1 MNFCNFASQF
11 KRKQAFSMIKATC
24 KGLLLMGLVATT
36 GLTSCIREEALN
48 AECDIEGVDSVW
60 LRQKID
66 EGFLVGNPVVKN
78 QAVYFYVSSSADVS
92 ALDPRFYLTP
102 GATLSPASGTV
113 LDFTLPQVYTT
124 RSEDGQ
130 WSKQYTVSFN
140 KLQPQVSNTFEHFR
154 LNSSGRYCEF
164 YEVDSLGN
172 ELDYWDSGNAGFL
185 FTGMGRTPGDYPTYI
200 DSVRLDDGRYNHYVS
215 LVTRSTG
222 SFGSGV
228 YMPIAAGNLFIG
240 EFASSQAMMFPL
252 EATRFG
258 KQLVNA
264 EPLYLEG
271 KYQYTAGDVFT
282 DKNLNVVEGM
292 RDTCDIYAVLYE
304 VEPKKF
310 VALNGNDVLS
320 SERIVS
326 LARIANP
333 GEPQQWRYFREP
345 FRPMNGKTFDPAR
358 AASNGYAIAVV
369 MTSSRQGAY
378 FSGAV
383 GSHLKV
389 DDIGIIWN
397 TGTHNSAADSEHA
410 PAAQ

>member
-60 LRQKID
+60 LRQKLD

-78 QAVYFYVSSSADVS
+78 QTVYFYVNSSADVS

-102 GATLSPASGTV
+102 GATLSPASGTM

-130 WSKQYTVSFN
+130 WSKQYTVSFT
-140 KLQPQVSNTFEHFR
+140 KLQPQVSNTFEYFR
-154 LNSSGRYCEF
+154 KNSSGKYYEF
-164 YEVDSLGN
+164 FEVDSLGT
-172 ELDYWDSGNAGFL
+172 ELDYWDSGNGGFL
-185 FTGMGRTPGDYPTYI
+185 FTGMGRKPEDYPTYS
-200 DSVRLDDGRYNHYVS
+200 DPDGYKGKCVS

-222 SFGSGV
+222 SFGEKVSK
-228 YMPIAAGNLFIG
+228 PIAAGNLFIG
-240 EFASSQAMMFPL
+240 DFAASQAMMQPL
-252 EATRFG
+252 KATRFG

-264 EPLYLEG
+264 QPLYLEG
-271 KYQYTAGDVFT
+271 YYKYTAGDVFT
-282 DKNLNVVEGM
+282 DENQNVVEGM
-292 RDTCDIYAVLYE
+292 LDTCDIYAVLYE
-304 VEPKKF
+304 VDPKNF
-310 VALNGNDVLS
+310 VALNGADVLS

-326 LARIANP
+326 LARIDNP
-333 GEPQQWRYFREP
+333 GEPQQWRYFLEP

-358 AASNGYAIAVV
+358 AARNGYAIAVV

-378 FSGAV
+378 FRGAV

-389 DDIGIIWN
+389 DEIRVIWDTDTN
-397 TGTHNSAADSEHA
+397 KPAGSE
-410 PAAQ
+410 Q

>member
-60 LRQKID
+60 LRQKLD

-78 QAVYFYVSSSADVS
+78 QAVYFYVNSSADVS

-140 KLQPQVSNTFEHFR
+140 KLQPQVSNTFENVR
-154 LNSSGRYCEF
+154 LNSSGKYYEF
-164 YEVDSLGN
+164 FEVDSLGT
-172 ELDYWDSGNAGFL
+172 ELDYWDSGNGGFL
-185 FTGMGRTPGDYPTYI
+185 FTGMGRKPEDYPTYS
-200 DSVRLDDGRYNHYVS
+200 DPDGYKGKCVS

-228 YMPIAAGNLFIG
+228 HMPIAAGNLFIG
-240 EFASSQAMMFPL
+240 EFAANQAMLQPL
-252 EATRFG
+252 KATRFG

-264 EPLYLEG
+264 QPLYLEG
-271 KYQYTAGDVFT
+271 YYKYTAGDVFT
-282 DKNLNVVEGM
+282 DENLNVVEGM

-304 VEPKKF
+304 VEPKNF

-326 LARIANP
+326 LARIDNP
-333 GEPQQWRYFREP
+333 GEPQQWRYFLEP

-358 AASNGYAIAVV
+358 AARNGYAIAVV

-378 FSGAV
+378 FRGAV

-389 DDIGIIWN
+389 DEIRVIWN
-397 TGTHNSAADSEHA
+397 TDTNKPAADSEHA
-410 PAAQ
+410 PAAE

>member
-1 MNFCNFASQF
+1 
-11 KRKQAFSMIKATC
+11 MIQKMC
-24 KGLLLMGLVATT
+24 RGLLLAGLVATT

-66 EGFLVGNPVVKN
+66 EGLLVGTPVVKN
-78 QAVYFYVSSSADVS
+78 QAVYFYVNSTADVS

-154 LNSSGRYCEF
+154 KNSSGKYYEF
-164 YEVDSLGN
+164 FEVDSLGT
-172 ELDYWDSGNAGFL
+172 ELDYWDSGNGGFL
-185 FTGMGRTPGDYPTYI
+185 FTGMGRTPEDYPTYP
-200 DSVRLDDGRYNHYVS
+200 DPDGYKGQCVS
-215 LVTRSTG
+215 LVTRTTG

-228 YMPIAAGNLFIG
+228 HMPIAAGNLFIG
-240 EFASSQAMMFPL
+240 EFAASQAMLQPL
-252 EATRFG
+252 KATRFG

-264 EPLYLEG
+264 QPLYLEG
-271 KYQYTAGDVFT
+271 YYKYTAGNVFT
-282 DKNLNVVEGM
+282 DENQNVVEGM

-304 VEPKKF
+304 VEPKNF

-326 LARIANP
+326 LARIDNP
-333 GEPQQWRYFREP
+333 GEPQQWRHFLEP

-358 AASNGYAIAVV
+358 AARNGYAIAVV

-378 FSGAV
+378 FRGAV

-389 DDIGIIWN
+389 DEIRVIWN
-397 TGTHNSAADSEHA
+397 TDHDPSADNSEHQPGA
-410 PAAQ
+410 E

>member
-1 MNFCNFASQF
+1 
-11 KRKQAFSMIKATC
+11 MIQKMC
-24 KGLLLMGLVATT
+24 RGLLLAGLVATT

-66 EGFLVGNPVVKN
+66 EGLLVGTPVVKN
-78 QAVYFYVSSSADVS
+78 QAVYFYVNSTADVS

-154 LNSSGRYCEF
+154 KNSSGKYYEF
-164 YEVDSLGN
+164 FEVDSLGT
-172 ELDYWDSGNAGFL
+172 ELDYWDSGNGGFL
-185 FTGMGRTPGDYPTYI
+185 FTGMGRTPEDYPTYP
-200 DSVRLDDGRYNHYVS
+200 DPDGYKGQCVS
-215 LVTRSTG
+215 LVTRTTG

-228 YMPIAAGNLFIG
+228 HMPIAAGNLFIG
-240 EFASSQAMMFPL
+240 EFAASQAMLQPL
-252 EATRFG
+252 KATRFG

-264 EPLYLEG
+264 QPLYLEG
-271 KYQYTAGDVFT
+271 YYKYTAGNVFT
-282 DKNLNVVEGM
+282 DENQNVVEGM

-304 VEPKKF
+304 VEPTNF

-326 LARIANP
+326 LARIDNP
-333 GEPQQWRYFREP
+333 GEPQQWRHFLEP

-358 AASNGYAIAVV
+358 AARNGYAIAVV

-378 FSGAV
+378 FRGAV

-389 DDIGIIWN
+389 DEIRVIWN
-397 TGTHNSAADSEHA
+397 TDHDPSADNSEHQPGA
-410 PAAQ
+410 E

>member
-1 MNFCNFASQF
+1 
-11 KRKQAFSMIKATC
+11 MIQKMC
-24 KGLLLMGLVATT
+24 RGLLLAGLVATT

-66 EGFLVGNPVVKN
+66 EGLLVGTPVVKN
-78 QAVYFYVSSSADVS
+78 QAVYFYVNSTADVS

-154 LNSSGRYCEF
+154 KNSSGKYYEF
-164 YEVDSLGN
+164 FEVDSLGT
-172 ELDYWDSGNAGFL
+172 ELDYWDSGNGGFL
-185 FTGMGRTPGDYPTYI
+185 FTGMGRTPEDYPTYP
-200 DSVRLDDGRYNHYVS
+200 DPDGYKGQCVS
-215 LVTRSTG
+215 LVTRTTG

-228 YMPIAAGNLFIG
+228 HMPIAAGNLFIG
-240 EFASSQAMMFPL
+240 EFAANQAMLQPL
-252 EATRFG
+252 KATRFG

-264 EPLYLEG
+264 QPLYLEG
-271 KYQYTAGDVFT
+271 YYKYTAGNVFT
-282 DKNLNVVEGM
+282 DENQNVVEGM

-304 VEPKKF
+304 VEPTNF

-326 LARIANP
+326 LARIDNP
-333 GEPQQWRYFREP
+333 GEPQQWRHFLEP

-358 AASNGYAIAVV
+358 AARNGYAIAVV

-378 FSGAV
+378 FRGAV

-389 DDIGIIWN
+389 DEIRVIWN
-397 TGTHNSAADSEHA
+397 TDHDPSADNSEHQPGA
-410 PAAQ
+410 E